1 MNIRIHEF
9 DIFTPI
15 PEFCHTMESGAR
27 RRDARFGDDEKP
39 KEGPPIS
46 KTYNHKIPES
56 KYANFQIYIFIG
68 ACTLVGLYWLVNR
81 MVEAT

>member
-1 MNIRIHEF
+1 
-9 DIFTPI
+9 
-15 PEFCHTMESGAR
+15 MESGAR

-56 KYANFQIYIFIG
+56 KYANFQIYVSDAVGGWVHTVVG
-68 ACTLVGLYWLVNR
+68 ATGWALPSTQPMCTILCQNQAYR
-81 MVEAT
+81 HTP